1 MRKRIYLAI
10 IEAIKAEVPEIVH
23 YDLWN
28 QNVEF
33 YEDYIFNTP
42 AVFIEFD
49 TVRYSAVK
57 SDSYRGNVTVRLHVV
72 TRQDAVSADGSY
84 SQSQALEFLDLL
96 SSIQTAMTHLSGE
109 GFTVPE
115 LTASMTNH
123 DHEQLMENIEEF
135 SIRFTERFDR
145 KVTEE

>member
-1 MRKRIYLAI
+1 MAI
-10 IEAIKAEVPEIVH
+10 IEALKADIPEIVH

-28 QNVEF
+28 RNVEF

-42 AVFIEFD
+42 AMFVEFD

-57 SDSYRGNVTVRLHVV
+57 SDSYRGNVNVRLHLV

-84 SQSQALEFLDLL
+84 SQSQALGFLDLL
-96 SSIQTAMTHLSGE
+96 GKVQAAMTHLSGE
-109 GFTVPE
+109 GFAVPE

-145 KVTEE
+145 KGMEG

>member
-10 IEAIKAEVPEIVH
+10 TEALKADIPEIVH

-28 QNVEF
+28 RNVEF

-49 TVRYSAVK
+49 TVRYSALK

-84 SQSQALEFLDLL
+84 SQAQALEFLDLL
-96 SSIQTAMTHLSGE
+96 GKVQVAMTNLSGE
-109 GFTVPE
+109 GFSAPE

-135 SIRFTERFDR
+135 SIRFTERFGR
-145 KVTEE
+145 KALAE

>member
-10 IEAIKAEVPEIVH
+10 INALKAEIPAIRH

-33 YEDYIFNTP
+33 YEDYIFDTP

-49 TVRYSAVK
+49 TIRYSPLK
-57 SDSYRGNVTVRLHVV
+57 SDTYRGTVTVRLHVV
-72 TRQDAVSADGSY
+72 TRQSSVSADGSY
-84 SQSQALEFLDLL
+84 SQQQALEFLDLL
-96 SSIQTAMTHLSGE
+96 SDIQAVVTRLSTDGC
-109 GFTVPE
+109 TIPE
-115 LTASMTNH
+115 LASSMTNH

-135 SIRFTERFDR
+135 NIRFTERFDR
-145 KVTEE
+145 KETEG